1 MCLAQRQ
8 IKTGDKVHQ
17 PEGDVGLFSG
27 APEVRSREGAEV
39 SCKQTW
45 VRETNAFPAQGVS
58 YLEATMFFA
67 EQHRAMH

>member
-8 IKTGDKVHQ
+8 IKTGDELHQ

-27 APEVRSREGAEV
+27 APEVRSREGVEV
-39 SCKQTW
+39 SCKRTW
-45 VRETNAFPAQGVS
+45 VRETNAFLVQGVS

-67 EQHRAMH
+67 EQRRATH

>member
-1 MCLAQRQ
+1 M
-8 IKTGDKVHQ
+8 
-17 PEGDVGLFSG
+17 GLFSG

-67 EQHRAMH
+67 EQRRATR